1 VPLILNDERIR
12 SYSKKITRV
21 CMTTLMYL
29 NVILSFAFGIVLIP
43 INLDMQKQ
51 VESSNFLVIAFT
63 VMNLLG
69 NVLVILYAILLSLSI
84 VRIRRFFI

>member
-1 VPLILNDERIR
+1 
-12 SYSKKITRV
+12 
-21 CMTTLMYL
+21 MTTLMYL

-51 VESSNFLVIAFT
+51 VESSSFLVIAFT
-63 VMNLLG
+63 VINLLD

>member
-1 VPLILNDERIR
+1 
-12 SYSKKITRV
+12 
-21 CMTTLMYL
+21 MTTLMYL
-29 NVILSFAFGIVLIP
+29 NVILSFALGIVLIP
-43 INLDMQKQ
+43 INLEMQKQ

-63 VMNLLG
+63 VINLLG

>member
-1 VPLILNDERIR
+1 MN
-12 SYSKKITRV
+12 
-21 CMTTLMYL
+21 TLMYL
-29 NVILSFAFGIVLIP
+29 NVILSFAFGIILIP

-63 VMNLLG
+63 VINLLDH
-69 NVLVILYAILLSLSI
+69 VLVILYAILLSLSI

>member
-1 VPLILNDERIR
+1 M
-12 SYSKKITRV
+12 K
-21 CMTTLMYL
+21 TLMYL
-29 NVILSFAFGIVLIP
+29 NVILSFALGIVLIP
-43 INLDMQKQ
+43 INLEMQKQ

-63 VMNLLG
+63 VINLLG

>member
-1 VPLILNDERIR
+1 M
-12 SYSKKITRV
+12 K
-21 CMTTLMYL
+21 TLMYL
-29 NVILSFAFGIVLIP
+29 NVILSFALGIVLIP
-43 INLDMQKQ
+43 INLDVQKQ

-63 VMNLLG
+63 VINLLG

>member
-1 VPLILNDERIR
+1 MPLILNDERI
-12 SYSKKITRV
+12 SGNSKKITRV

-29 NVILSFAFGIVLIP
+29 NVILSFALGIVLIP
-43 INLDMQKQ
+43 INLDVQKQ

-63 VMNLLG
+63 VINLLG